1 MEYRLRFAALE
12 WSKIEYELTRE
23 RGLWGPDKPS
33 PLDKWM
39 VDIVEGEGRS
49 VMARGR
55 EREMVCLFVCL
66 FDCLFVCLQAR
77 AG

>member
-23 RGLWGPDKPS
+23 RGLWGPHQPS

-39 VDIVEGEGRS
+39 VDIVEGKG
-49 VMARGR
+49 
-55 EREMVCLFVCL
+55 VCVCVCGGGG
-66 FDCLFVCLQAR
+66 DGVACLLKKKFHFFPNFFF
-77 AG
+77 G